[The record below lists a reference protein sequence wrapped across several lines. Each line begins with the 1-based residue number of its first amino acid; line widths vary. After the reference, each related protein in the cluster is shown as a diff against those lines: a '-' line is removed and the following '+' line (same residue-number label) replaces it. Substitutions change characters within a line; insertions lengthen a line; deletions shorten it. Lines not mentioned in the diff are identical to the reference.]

1 VSLEVRCERC
11 VVALNAGRM
20 KRLLIVLAL
29 ALVACTPLAT
39 PGAPSLTE
47 TAPAPRLPGMTS
59 SAFVELAGERVYFET
74 GGAGT
79 PVLMIHGIGAGNSS
93 HLYRNNTLALSQQ
106 HRVYAFDFPGFAR
119 SGARAGMYTN
129 DGYVAVIREFI
140 KIVVREPVMI
150 VASSYGA
157 DYAMRVASEE
167 PSLVTR
173 LLLSNPSGYGLDL
186 EDMTLFGGNS
196 ARDPAR
202 FNQFAQ
208 TPLGG
213 LVFNIL
219 NTEGGLNFFLY
230 YYVYL
235 DWRKATPE
243 VTKIYLENLSGPNK
257 AYAPFSFFSGLLDQ
271 PIDAYWPK
279 LTQPV
284 HLVWGTDDVFNPITE
299 ASLYL
304 EKRPVPLTILRARAI
319 PYEEDAERFN
329 AVALK
334 FLGVAK
340 P

>member
-1 VSLEVRCERC
+1 MQS
-11 VVALNAGRM
+11 M
-20 KRLLIVLAL
+20 KRLLLMFAVLL
-29 ALVACTPLAT
+29 AGCAPLAT
-39 PGAPSLTE
+39 PGKPDASAP
-47 TAPAPRLPGMTS
+47 APAPRLPGMTS
-59 SAFVELAGERVYFET
+59 SAFVELAGERVYYET

-93 HLYRNNTLALSQQ
+93 HLYRNNTLALSKQ

-129 DGYVAVIREFI
+129 DLYVSVIEQLI
-140 KIVVREPVMI
+140 KTVIREPVMI

-157 DYAMRVASEE
+157 DYAMRVASEQ

-173 LLLSNPSGYGLDL
+173 LMLSNPSGYGLDL

-202 FNQFAQ
+202 YNQFAQ
-208 TPLGG
+208 TPLGD
-213 LVFNIL
+213 LVFNVL

-235 DWRKATPE
+235 DWRKATPD
-243 VTKIYLENLSGPNK
+243 VTKIYLENLSGLNK
-257 AYAPFSFFSGLLDQ
+257 AYAPFSFFAGLLDQ
-271 PIDAYWPK
+271 PIDEFWPK

-304 EKRPVPLTILRARAI
+304 EKRPVPFTILRARAI
-319 PYEEDAERFN
+319 PYEEESEKFN

-334 FLGVAK
+334 FFSSR
-340 P
+340 